1 MLTPRDIWP
10 AISRLARDFLPL
22 KNILTNEPPPPAA
35 NDNTPPA
42 DTKEGA

>member
-1 MLTPRDIWP
+1 MTTPRDIWP
-10 AISRLARDFLPL
+10 AIRRLARDFRPF
-22 KNILTNEPPPPAA
+22 KHILTDQPPPPAA